1 MNYNFFASDR
11 IDLTE
16 MDKLEE
22 GLIQKGLEYTR
33 RPFYDGEQIICGNW
47 DAVCHGYSYGHE
59 DGLLEIMGDIVECGY
74 DRVEGCMTAE
84 EILERI

>member
-1 MNYNFFASDR
+1 MNYNFFANDK

-16 MDKLEE
+16 MDKLEK
-22 GLIQKGLEYTR
+22 GLIQKGLEYIR
-33 RPFYDGEQIICGNW
+33 RPLDDGEQIICGNW
-47 DAVCHGYSYGHE
+47 DAFCYGHSYGHE

-74 DRVEGCMTAE
+74 DRVEGYLTAE

>member
-1 MNYNFFASDR
+1 MDYDFFASDR

-16 MDKLEE
+16 MDKLEK

-33 RPFYDGEQIICGNW
+33 KPLYDGAQIICGNW
-47 DAVCHGYSYGHE
+47 DAVCHRYSYGHE
-59 DGLLEIMGDIVECGY
+59 DGLLEIMGDIVRCGY
-74 DRVEGCMTAE
+74 DSVEGCMTAD